1 MNEDVEPQDLEARAA
16 ELQAR
21 LEELEKTTESRVI
34 RSELK
39 AEAIRAGMVDLDG
52 LKLVETDGLTL
63 DAKGEVAG
71 AAELMRELRRSKPWL
86 FGGGSSSSTARA
98 PAAQPPRPKR
108 ATEMSVEEWQAAR
121 AELVRRK

>member
-52 LKLVETDGLTL
+52 LKLVETGGLAL
-63 DAKGEVAG
+63 DAKGELPG
-71 AAELMRELRRSKPWL
+71 AAELMRELKRNKPWL
-86 FGGGSSSSTARA
+86 FGGASSSSTARA
-98 PAAQPPRPKR
+98 PAAQPPRAKQ
-108 ATEMSVEEWQAAR
+108 ATEMSFEEWQAAR
-121 AELVRRK
+121 AEFMRRK

>member
-1 MNEDVEPQDLEARAA
+1 MNDDVEPQDLEARAA

-21 LEELEKTTESRVI
+21 LQELEKTTDARVI

-52 LKLVETDGLTL
+52 LKLMETGGLTL

-71 AAELMRELRRSKPWL
+71 ASELMRELKRNKPWL
-86 FGGGSSSSTARA
+86 FGGASSSSTARA
-98 PAAQPPRPKR
+98 PAAQPPRPKL
-108 ATEMSVEEWQAAR
+108 ANEMSVEEWQAAR
-121 AELVRRK
+121 AELVRRR